1 MVVVYASVNEN
12 VDGSVVVA
20 LILDDNAAI
29 GKQKSSQCAFQN
41 LNDVPDQNESVK
53 NR

>member
-1 MVVVYASVNEN
+1 MNEN

-41 LNDVPDQNESVK
+41 LNVPDQNESVK